1 MSKKYR
7 LSLRTKLF
15 FALVFFSLTLS
26 IASLLPVAVT
36 LKKNAGLDFYK
47 SSYLE
52 LRYIQTYFSSFIA
65 NVKKT
70 LYTLSI
76 NDDVKIANGE
86 LPKFMSNT
94 EDLFFEE
101 MPQTELAQKLRKFFT
116 DVAQGYSEYSEVYL
130 GTLDGGFI
138 SSDKG
143 RRFAGY
149 DPRKRDW
156 YKLAMSNSD
165 ETIMTKAYLSATGD
179 LVVSVARA
187 VKADNA
193 TIRGVVAIDVSL
205 KSLSDAIEAVNLQ
218 LGSNLLLVQD
228 DGLILSNPNDKT
240 SVFKNLNEI
249 FGSSVEKLLEKSRTR
264 EKVENNGTKLFI
276 SSIDIS
282 SIQAKLFFMV
292 PSQYI
297 FADYRQTIFAFVIG
311 SLLAFGVISVLG
323 FIFSGVFIRSIRSAT
338 KALKDIS
345 EREGDLSAR
354 LYAKNNDE
362 VGDLAKY
369 FNAAMEKIH
378 SSISSILNETKTME
392 KTGENLLQ
400 NMGETAS
407 EVSKISG
414 SIEKI
419 NNSVSVQS
427 KSVVEAASTIHEI
440 TETIQSLNNSIATQT
455 DNISQS
461 SSAIEEMIANI
472 NSVTNI
478 LGENSQKIDA
488 LVGLAAS
495 GMKDIKESSSVMKE
509 VSDASN
515 ALMETIKLIQSVA
528 EQTNLLAMN
537 ASIEAAH
544 AGEAGKGFAVVALE
558 IRKLAEESTQ
568 QGKKTDIVLKDLKD
582 KIDGLSIS
590 VQSSNDIFER
600 AFELSKEVQTQEAE
614 IMNAMNEQTVGSKQV
629 LKAMADISEI
639 STVVK
644 SGATEILDSS
654 RQISGETVH
663 LLEIT
668 KDIDEN
674 ISKIAEGAG
683 KLNTS
688 VQEVN
693 QMTETNQ
700 KSINSVS
707 TAVQQFKL

>member
-1 MSKKYR
+1 MK
-7 LSLRTKLF
+7 
-15 FALVFFSLTLS
+15 
-26 IASLLPVAVT
+26 
-36 LKKNAGLDFYK
+36 
-47 SSYLE
+47 
-52 LRYIQTYFSSFIA
+52 
-65 NVKKT
+65 
-70 LYTLSI
+70 
-76 NDDVKIANGE
+76 
-86 LPKFMSNT
+86 
-94 EDLFFEE
+94 
-101 MPQTELAQKLRKFFT
+101 
-116 DVAQGYSEYSEVYL
+116 
-130 GTLDGGFI
+130 
-138 SSDKG
+138 
-143 RRFAGY
+143 
-149 DPRKRDW
+149 
-156 YKLAMSNSD
+156 
-165 ETIMTKAYLSATGD
+165 
-179 LVVSVARA
+179 
-187 VKADNA
+187 
-193 TIRGVVAIDVSL
+193 
-205 KSLSDAIEAVNLQ
+205 
-218 LGSNLLLVQD
+218 
-228 DGLILSNPNDKT
+228 
-240 SVFKNLNEI
+240 
-249 FGSSVEKLLEKSRTR
+249 
-264 EKVENNGTKLFI
+264 
-276 SSIDIS
+276 
-282 SIQAKLFFMV
+282 
-292 PSQYI
+292 
-297 FADYRQTIFAFVIG
+297 
-311 SLLAFGVISVLG
+311 
-323 FIFSGVFIRSIRSAT
+323 
-338 KALKDIS
+338 
-345 EREGDLSAR
+345 
-354 LYAKNNDE
+354 
-362 VGDLAKY
+362 
-369 FNAAMEKIH
+369 
-378 SSISSILNETKTME
+378 E

-674 ISKIAEGAG
+674 ISKIAEGTG
-683 KLNTS
+683 KLNIS